1 MKREILLLVFLLLC
15 ALGNAACGGGGA
27 SQPPPIQS
35 NPVPIIT
42 GLSPNSAAVGGG
54 ALTLTV
60 SGTNF
65 VAASTVDIG
74 GSALATTFVS
84 STQLTA
90 AVPAVDTALLG
101 TLSVKVM
108 NPAPGGGASNSLPF
122 TIASNVGPGPAI
134 DLLAPNCVPAGE
146 QFLYPVSNQMVVV
159 GANFEA
165 NSVVRWNGSA
175 RPTTFSAQSG
185 QLTVQLSASDIAT
198 AGNVAV
204 TVFNPPP
211 NGGTSSPVTFM
222 VSAGGVA
229 PRSIAMDSA
238 GKFAYVAD
246 AGCGGGFT
254 GYVSM
259 YTINAVTGALTS
271 IGPPAPVPDDE
282 EFTDAVTVDPSG
294 KFVYVASSGDQW
306 DIDFGNVSTYT
317 INPTT
322 GALTSTGT
330 GGPGG
335 DYPNSLVVDPSGKF
349 AYAADGG
356 VLPSG
361 SFGGSN
367 NVSMYTIDSTTG
379 ALTLMGAIAAGNGP
393 DSVAVDPSGKFVY
406 VTNEN
411 ESSGPA
417 GSVSMYTLDGTTG
430 ALTSIGTIPAGAEP
444 VSVAA
449 DPAGLFAY
457 VANFGSNNVSM
468 YSINATTGALTAIGT
483 IDAGTN
489 PDSVAVDPA
498 GKFAY
503 VTNNGSNNVSIYTI
517 NATTGALTSVGTI
530 AAGQFPTSVAVHPSG
545 KFVYVT
551 NFGSNTVSMYSI
563 DATTGALTLIG
574 TVGS

>member
-1 MKREILLLVFLLLC
+1 MKRETLLLFFVLLC
-15 ALGNAACGGGGA
+15 AVGDSACGGGA
-27 SQPPPIQS
+27 SQPPPNQS
-35 NPVPIIT
+35 NPVPVVTAI
-42 GLSPNSAAVGGG
+42 SPTTAAVGGA

-60 SGTNF
+60 NGANF
-65 VAASTVDIG
+65 LAASTVNIG
-74 GSALATTFVS
+74 ESALVTTFVS
-84 STQLTA
+84 PAQLTA
-90 AVPAVDTALLG
+90 ALPAADIASLG
-101 TLSVKVM
+101 TLQVDVS
-108 NPAPGGGASNSLPF
+108 NPAPGGGNSNAMAF
-122 TIASNVGPGPAI
+122 TIASNIGPGPAV
-134 DLLAPNCVPAGE
+134 DFLAPNCVPAGE
-146 QFLYPVSNQMVVV
+146 QFLYPVSNQLVVG

-198 AGNVAV
+198 AGNVPV

-211 NGGTSSPVTFM
+211 NGGTSSPVTFT
-222 VSAGGVA
+222 VSAGGPA
-229 PRSIAMDSA
+229 PQSIAMDSA

-246 AGCGGGFT
+246 TGCGYT

-259 YTINAVTGALTS
+259 YTINTTTGALTS

-294 KFVYVASSGDQW
+294 KFVYVASSGDVW
-306 DIDFGNVSTYT
+306 DIDFGNISTYT

-335 DYPNSLVVDPSGKF
+335 DFPNSLAVDPSGKF
-349 AYAADGG
+349 AFAADGG
-356 VLPSG
+356 TLPAG
-361 SFGGSN
+361 GAGGSS
-367 NVSMYTIDSTTG
+367 NVSMYTIDGTTG
-379 ALTLMGAIAAGNGP
+379 ALTLMGTVSTGTGP

-406 VTNEN
+406 VTNEYDVP
-411 ESSGPA
+411 GGT
-417 GSVSMYTLDGTTG
+417 GSVSMYTLDATTG
-430 ALTSIGTIPAGAEP
+430 ALTSIGTIAAGTEP
-444 VSVAA
+444 VSVVA
-449 DPAGLFAY
+449 DPAGQFAY
-457 VANFGSNNVSM
+457 VANFQSNNVSM
-468 YSINATTGALTAIGT
+468 YSIDATTGALTSIGT
-483 IDAGTN
+483 IAAGTN

-503 VTNNGSNNVSIYTI
+503 VSNNGSNNVSMYTI
-517 NATTGALTSVGTI
+517 NSTTGALTSVGMI

-551 NFGSNTVSMYSI
+551 NYGSNTVSMYSI
-563 DATTGALTLIG
+563 DATTGVLTLIG

>member
-1 MKREILLLVFLLLC
+1 MKRETLLLFFLLLC
-15 ALGNAACGGGGA
+15 ALGDAACGGSNA
-27 SQPPPIQS
+27 SLPPPNQS

-42 GLSPNSAAVGGG
+42 GLSPNSAAVGG
-54 ALTLTV
+54 AALTV

-65 VAASTVDIG
+65 VAASTVDVG
-74 GSALATTFVS
+74 ESALATTFVS

-90 AVPAVDTALLG
+90 ALPAVDTALLG
-101 TLSVKVM
+101 TLSVEVM
-108 NPAPGGGASNSLPF
+108 NPAPGGGASNTLPF
-122 TIASNVGPGPAI
+122 TIASNMGPGPAI

-165 NSVVRWNGSA
+165 KSVVRWNGSA
-175 RPTTFSAQSG
+175 RPTTFSARG
-185 QLTVQLSASDIAT
+185 QLTVQLSASDIAI
-198 AGNVAV
+198 AGNVPV

-222 VSAGGVA
+222 VSAGGAA
-229 PRSIAMDSA
+229 PQSIAMDSA

-259 YTINAVTGALTS
+259 YTINAATGALTS

-294 KFVYVASSGDQW
+294 KFVYVASSGDVW
-306 DIDFGNVSTYT
+306 DIDFGNLTTYT

-330 GGPGG
+330 GEPGG
-335 DYPNSLVVDPSGKF
+335 DYPNSLAVDPSGKF

-356 VLPSG
+356 ALPAG

-379 ALTLMGAIAAGNGP
+379 ALTLMGTVTAGNGP

-417 GSVSMYTLDGTTG
+417 GSVSMFTLDATTG
-430 ALTSIGTIPAGAEP
+430 TLTSIGTI
-444 VSVAA
+444 
-449 DPAGLFAY
+449 
-457 VANFGSNNVSM
+457 
-468 YSINATTGALTAIGT
+468 ALG
-483 IDAGTN
+483 
-489 PDSVAVDPA
+489 
-498 GKFAY
+498 
-503 VTNNGSNNVSIYTI
+503 
-517 NATTGALTSVGTI
+517 
-530 AAGQFPTSVAVHPSG
+530 PSR
-545 KFVYVT
+545 
-551 NFGSNTVSMYSI
+551 SRW
-563 DATTGALTLIG
+563 
-574 TVGS
+574 

>member
-42 GLSPNSAAVGGG
+42 GLSPNSAAVGGA

-65 VAASTVDIG
+65 VAASTVDVG
-74 GSALATTFVS
+74 GSALATSFVS

-101 TLSVKVM
+101 TLFGNVM
-108 NPAPGGGASNSLPF
+108 NPAPGGGASNTLPF

-165 NSVVRWNGSA
+165 SSVVRWNGSA

-222 VSAGGVA
+222 VSAGGAA
-229 PRSIAMDSA
+229 PQSIAMDSA

-246 AGCGGGFT
+246 AGCGGRFT
-254 GYVSM
+254 G
-259 YTINAVTGALTS
+259 
-271 IGPPAPVPDDE
+271 
-282 EFTDAVTVDPSG
+282 SG
-294 KFVYVASSGDQW
+294 SL
-306 DIDFGNVSTYT
+306 YT

-356 VLPSG
+356 ALPSG

-379 ALTLMGAIAAGNGP
+379 ALTLMGAIAAGDGP

-411 ESSGPA
+411 ESFGPA
-417 GSVSMYTLDGTTG
+417 GSVSMYTLDATTG
-430 ALTSIGTIPAGAEP
+430 TLTSIGTIAAGAQP

-449 DPAGLFAY
+449 G
-457 VANFGSNNVSM
+457 
-468 YSINATTGALTAIGT
+468 
-483 IDAGTN
+483 
-489 PDSVAVDPA
+489 
-498 GKFAY
+498 
-503 VTNNGSNNVSIYTI
+503 
-517 NATTGALTSVGTI
+517 
-530 AAGQFPTSVAVHPSG
+530 
-545 KFVYVT
+545 
-551 NFGSNTVSMYSI
+551 
-563 DATTGALTLIG
+563 
-574 TVGS
+574 

>member
-42 GLSPNSAAVGGG
+42 GLSPNSAAVGGA

-65 VAASTVDIG
+65 VAASTVDVG
-74 GSALATTFVS
+74 GSALATSFVS

-101 TLSVKVM
+101 TLFVNVM
-108 NPAPGGGASNSLPF
+108 NPAPGGGASNTLPF

-222 VSAGGVA
+222 VSAGGAA
-229 PRSIAMDSA
+229 PQSIAMDSA

-271 IGPPAPVPDDE
+271 IGPPAPVP
-282 EFTDAVTVDPSG
+282 
-294 KFVYVASSGDQW
+294 
-306 DIDFGNVSTYT
+306 
-317 INPTT
+317 
-322 GALTSTGT
+322 
-330 GGPGG
+330 
-335 DYPNSLVVDPSGKF
+335 
-349 AYAADGG
+349 
-356 VLPSG
+356 
-361 SFGGSN
+361 
-367 NVSMYTIDSTTG
+367 
-379 ALTLMGAIAAGNGP
+379 
-393 DSVAVDPSGKFVY
+393 
-406 VTNEN
+406 
-411 ESSGPA
+411 
-417 GSVSMYTLDGTTG
+417 
-430 ALTSIGTIPAGAEP
+430 
-444 VSVAA
+444 
-449 DPAGLFAY
+449 
-457 VANFGSNNVSM
+457 
-468 YSINATTGALTAIGT
+468 
-483 IDAGTN
+483 
-489 PDSVAVDPA
+489 
-498 GKFAY
+498 
-503 VTNNGSNNVSIYTI
+503 
-517 NATTGALTSVGTI
+517 
-530 AAGQFPTSVAVHPSG
+530 
-545 KFVYVT
+545 
-551 NFGSNTVSMYSI
+551 
-563 DATTGALTLIG
+563 
-574 TVGS
+574 VGSPPCRTKPGMTR